1 MKSEAKLY
9 AVMGAI
15 VALGGGFLV
24 FNKDSG
30 QDPAAATQPT
40 PTPPP
45 VTEASFSD
53 LEKGTRHFKGSPTAR
68 YTVIEF
74 ADLECPSCR
83 STHEMVLKKFGKEI
97 SDVRLG
103 YRHFPL
109 DNIHQFAS
117 PAAIATEFA
126 DKQGKF
132 WEVYETILEKPKEE
146 LSQDIIDAAVKKAGL
161 DMAEYEKVKKDPE
174 LLKKV
179 TADRDAGIAA
189 GVAETP
195 TFFLRDNQTKTT
207 KMVTG
212 WRNLYPELKGGIAG
226 LPTPVPANNPP
237 GLPSK

>member
-30 QDPAAATQPT
+30 KDPAIAAT

-45 VTEASFSD
+45 LTETSFSE

-74 ADLECPSCR
+74 ADLQCPSCR
-83 STHEMVLKKFGKEI
+83 STYDMILKKFGKEI

-109 DNIHQFAS
+109 DQIHELAR

-132 WEVYETILEKPKEE
+132 WEVYEAILENPKEE
-146 LSQDIIDAAVKKAGL
+146 LTQEMIDTAVKKAGL
-161 DMAEYEKVKKDPE
+161 DMTQYENAKKDPE

-179 TADRDAGIAA
+179 SDDSEAGVKV

-195 TFFLRDNQTKTT
+195 TFYLRDNQTKMV